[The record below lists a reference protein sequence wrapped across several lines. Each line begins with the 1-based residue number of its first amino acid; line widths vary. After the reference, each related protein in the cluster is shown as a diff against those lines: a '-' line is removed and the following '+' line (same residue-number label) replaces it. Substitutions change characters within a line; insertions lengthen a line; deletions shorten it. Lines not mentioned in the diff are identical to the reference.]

1 VTDDEIASV
10 LQQIIELAY
19 LLDFSAAAVQDK
31 SGKLRG
37 MYIGDQEWM
46 MTKVGKSSDVTH

>member
-1 VTDDEIASV
+1 VSDEEIADI

-19 LLDFSAAAVQDK
+19 LLDFSTAAVQDPE
-31 SGKLRG
+31 GQLQG
-37 MYIGDQEWM
+37 MYIGTPQWI

>member
-1 VTDDEIASV
+1 MTDDEIASV